1 MTYYQKETLTARE
14 AQRGTL
20 ETIKRL
26 AEYLTGTTDKV
37 EELRDYCE
45 LYLDAA
51 KNEKYYGEKWAK
63 EIDEKMA
70 AQEAAEKEAAKAE
83 TEVNE

>member
-1 MTYYQKETLTARE
+1 MTYFQKETLTARA
-14 AQRGTL
+14 AQRGIFAI
-20 ETIKRL
+20 IKRL
-26 AEYLTGTTDKV
+26 SEDLTGTTDGV

-51 KNEKYYGEKWAK
+51 KTEKYYGEKWAK
-63 EIDEKMA
+63 EIAEK
-70 AQEAAEKEAAKAE
+70 EAAEKEAAAKTE